1 MMPWIGLRKFADVN
15 FGITQKPLYIASSNL
30 VRKYVTNKETFLNL
44 FISLKSDKPLVSDFF
59 VFNNFIHQK

>member
-44 FISLKSDKPLVSDFF
+44 FISLKND
-59 VFNNFIHQK
+59 